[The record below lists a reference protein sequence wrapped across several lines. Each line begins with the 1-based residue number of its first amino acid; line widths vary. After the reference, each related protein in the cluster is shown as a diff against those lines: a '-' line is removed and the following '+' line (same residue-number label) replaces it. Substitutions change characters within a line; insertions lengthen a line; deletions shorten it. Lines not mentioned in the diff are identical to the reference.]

1 MVFFT
6 CVLIVIIF
14 YFLQTDG
21 LIYVTIVAVVGEMI
35 NLFLTQ
41 TAIKAVKK
49 KITLKFVNVVRKY
62 KTKIKA
68 QRKTIEE
75 LQRIQEESVLKVMAA
90 NKKIKEYEERL
101 KVPESEQTKAMEINS
116 TQPKSEGEDE
126 KKDLKTNDKNDKQV
140 FDDLPSGSNRKK
152 LPF

>member
-21 LIYVTIVAVVGEMI
+21 LIYVTIVAVVGEML

-49 KITLKFVNVVRKY
+49 KTTLKFVNVIRKY

-75 LQRIQEESVLKVMAA
+75 LQRMQEESVLKVMAA

-101 KVPESEQTKAMEINS
+101 KVPESEQTKAMEISS
-116 TQPKSEGEDE
+116 TQPKSADA
-126 KKDLKTNDKNDKQV
+126 KKDLKTNDKNDTQA

>member
-49 KITLKFVNVVRKY
+49 RTTLKFFNVVRKY

-68 QRKTIEE
+68 QRKTIKE

-90 NKKIKEYEERL
+90 NKKIKEYEEQL
-101 KVPESEQTKAMEINS
+101 KFPESGQTTAMDINS
-116 TQPKSEGEDE
+116 SQPKSEDE
-126 KKDLKTNDKNDKQV
+126 KKDLRTNDKNDKQA